1 MTDRREIERR
11 KKIMRELV
19 YWVDKVDAMEL
30 EGYDRTNAAHR
41 HIWQPINAD
50 YKN

>member
-1 MTDRREIERR
+1 MTTQREIGER
-11 KKIMRELV
+11 KELISELV
-19 YWVDKVDAMEL
+19 CWLERVDAMEL